1 MYQGAYDVT
10 DVDVRGNFDNAF
22 DASIAMAVLLTTE
35 NFPDIMR
42 PALGPVAVHRVPQ
55 AASVFF
61 FVSFVIFGVWLGM
74 SLWTSVIFETY
85 KSQHRRKIGHQKTHE
100 LKALITAY
108 SVLQDRPA
116 HTALSMRT
124 WVALAVSVKPSLTSN
139 AATALFATIDT
150 NGDETISIDEFLHT
164 VELLRSTVTKVSGS
178 GLRNADGGPG
188 NHAGGNARNP
198 ADVVTSGLDTVGDDV
213 ERGDEPRSQTSSRE
227 IIFRRIKSAAKS
239 TVKSKAFLRSSKLL
253 ALAQVCVLCSRR
265 RHAGAGENELI
276 DGMDGFCVLL
286 LCLEVSVTCLAGP
299 INGDSKSDFFW
310 RNGFDIVVAAVSCA
324 LLLPRITPQHRRVI
338 GPIRCF
344 RLLSVDQKQREI
356 LHTFARC
363 GTVVATLL
371 ATLTCVIY
379 GYGAVG
385 LELFGSEVTRNR
397 GFCLTGDETYANRSG
412 VVVTQDVLGSMG
424 ATQYM
429 FGSAQNSTNSTG
441 NPSTTPIPCL
451 DAIENFETPWNAFLS
466 LFQVATSNNW
476 HVSISLY
483 HIPLTDCP
491 YDTDIFGFYLQ
502 DILYPNASAMKH
514 VDGSV
519 GRCISR
525 FHKFRGLIDSPL
537 GLLLPITTN
546 VRLEYPDCLLHCM
559 AYSIT
564 FPVPLTSSYEHHD
577 RLTFSC

>member
-1 MYQGAYDVT
+1 MPREAPT
-10 DVDVRGNFDNAF
+10 LILPNAF

-483 HIPLTDCP
+483 HIPPTDCP

-525 FHKFRGLIDSPL
+525 FHKFCGLIDSPL